1 MIHLNCTGQRQH
13 NNKYWTHN
21 NNIARRVSVANQSHD
36 LNLSTCLQVCKLLNW
51 IKFTKNFYA
60 IAICVCV
67 CVFVSIQVVYVIDR
81 KFWQWFMW
89 KCCVLRNLPKYFHS
103 NNLSFLRWFE
113 IWVERKNYYK
123 IIMVINSTAIKRS
136 QGHKIEMHT
145 TNTHI
150 FENRSKK

>member
-1 MIHLNCTGQRQH
+1 MRWIHGRAMDSLENDSFKLHWTTTAQQQIW
-13 NNKYWTHN
+13 WTHN

-36 LNLSTCLQVCKLLNW
+36 LNLSTCLQVCKWLNW

-60 IAICVCV
+60 IAICV

-103 NNLSFLRWFE
+103 NNLSFLRWFDLRNDLKFELKKE
-113 IWVERKNYYK
+113 IL
-123 IIMVINSTAIKRS
+123 
-136 QGHKIEMHT
+136 
-145 TNTHI
+145 
-150 FENRSKK
+150 